1 MVTFLI
7 IDLWLVAGSGAGDV
21 NLNWDEIKQEEKR
34 VPDHLAR
41 LDGGAQGSADDA
53 ADREDIGAELSGW
66 SRSLASWVLT
76 RRWSYARPRAAT
88 AIWCPPGNVRNFSSE
103 LRPPP

>member
-53 ADREDIGAELSGW
+53 ADRRGYRRRAIRLVAKPRELGTDPEVE
-66 SRSLASWVLT
+66 L
-76 RRWSYARPRAAT
+76 RAA
-88 AIWCPPGNVRNFSSE
+88 ARRYRDRCPPGNVRNFSSE